1 MTHSF
6 AFFPCLWVTCV
17 LSLCGGISVFRGFE
31 ACSPPLPTPQRHSP
45 LPPQQHRAFCWRNV
59 GSSRWGGGSPC
70 HQRGAAV
77 AQDRGLSWR
86 QASSPRVAL
95 NLHINLH
102 KTLIGDKC
110 TCFFIYGALQVYT
123 EISFEQKKKKKI
135 KLPASALC
143 RIKAK
148 WGLGPSAPTVCH
160 WPHAPLRWGFGS
172 LNSLPA
178 LSPIVGLPPSVPVW
192 RSRAREAWLFQSSF
206 TADPA
211 PRLLIC
217 MQPALLLC
225 ALVMELHTVAQRPS
239 ECLPPSLT
247 WYTAAVGSMGSLLED
262 KINFWVMHVGRN
274 NLNETRTLLGYKLT
288 VTTEEK
294 RYGHH
299 RAQLLA
305 NLFVLYYSVRCRME
319 TK

>member
-77 AQDRGLSWR
+77 AQDRGLSWH

-143 RIKAK
+143 RIKANGA
-148 WGLGPSAPTVCH
+148 W
-160 WPHAPLRWGFGS
+160 APLHRRFAIDPMPLWDGVSG
-172 LNSLPA
+172 PWIHYQPWA
-178 LSPIVGLPPSVPVW
+178 PSWVCLHQCLCDEAE
-192 RSRAREAWLFQSSF
+192 REKLGCFRAASQL
-206 TADPA
+206 T
-211 PRLLIC
+211 
-217 MQPALLLC
+217 LLLVFLSVC
-225 ALVMELHTVAQRPS
+225 SRRCCCVLWS
-239 ECLPPSLT
+239 WS
-247 WYTAAVGSMGSLLED
+247 YTL
-262 KINFWVMHVGRN
+262 
-274 NLNETRTLLGYKLT
+274 
-288 VTTEEK
+288 
-294 RYGHH
+294 
-299 RAQLLA
+299 
-305 NLFVLYYSVRCRME
+305 
-319 TK
+319 

>member
-123 EISFEQKKKKKI
+123 EISFEQKKKKN
-135 KLPASALC
+135 LNCLLRRCAGLRQMGPGPLC
-143 RIKAK
+143 
-148 WGLGPSAPTVCH
+148 TD
-160 WPHAPLRWGFGS
+160 
-172 LNSLPA
+172 
-178 LSPIVGLPPSVPVW
+178 GLPLTPCPFEMGFWVLEFTTSLEPHRGFASISACVTKQSARSLVVSEQLHSWPCSSSSYLYAAGAVAVCFGHGATHCSPETKW
-192 RSRAREAWLFQSSF
+192 VSSSLSNVIYSRSRLDGQLA
-206 TADPA
+206 
-211 PRLLIC
+211 
-217 MQPALLLC
+217 
-225 ALVMELHTVAQRPS
+225 
-239 ECLPPSLT
+239 
-247 WYTAAVGSMGSLLED
+247 
-262 KINFWVMHVGRN
+262 GR
-274 NLNETRTLLGYKLT
+274 
-288 VTTEEK
+288 
-294 RYGHH
+294 
-299 RAQLLA
+299 
-305 NLFVLYYSVRCRME
+305 
-319 TK
+319 